1 MTGVQTCALPISSD
15 DNALLR
21 ERISDIAAEVARMT
35 AELEGPGS
43 PVNALLAAN
52 PPGKRKAGVP
62 PTLADRIRA
71 LQDKATQERAVKDRT
86 PKDKIASPIAAA
98 APVVPDHVP
107 PDPLP
112 QNQRAVG

>member
-1 MTGVQTCALPISSD
+1 
-15 DNALLR
+15 
-21 ERISDIAAEVARMT
+21 MT

-52 PPGKRKAGVP
+52 PPGKKKAGAR

-71 LQDKATQERAVKDRT
+71 LQDKATQERAAKERGA
-86 PKDKIASPIAAA
+86 KDKIGPSPIAAP
-98 APVVPDHVP
+98 PVVPEHLTAEHLT

-112 QNQRAVG
+112 RNQRAAG